1 MLVCNGFITVILTDK
16 NFNTLLISN
25 MVNIDR
31 YNIHTTPFGVFSF
44 LEGKVVLR
52 PKSLRTAGREVT

>member
-16 NFNTLLISN
+16 NFNPLLISN

-31 YNIHTTPFGVFSF
+31 YKLCNQKLFGIFKNI
-44 LEGKVVLR
+44 KR
-52 PKSLRTAGREVT
+52 YQ

>member
-16 NFNTLLISN
+16 NFNLLVISN

-31 YNIHTTPFGVFSF
+31 YKLCNQK
-44 LEGKVVLR
+44 LWNL
-52 PKSLRTAGREVT
+52 

>member
-16 NFNTLLISN
+16 NFNHLLISN

-31 YNIHTTPFGVFSF
+31 YKLCNQKLFGIFKNV
-44 LEGKVVLR
+44 KR
-52 PKSLRTAGREVT
+52 YQ